1 MKLKSLL
8 LLLAFSIA
16 LSGLALAQ
24 SRETGAIVGTVADEQ
39 GNSLPGVTVTLA
51 SPKLMGVRTQ
61 VTGANGAFRFPALP
75 PGEYTLTAEL
85 ESFAKTVRENI
96 RLQTTATLTV
106 DIVMKSAVEEQ
117 VTVIAQAPTIDVKST
132 ETASVTL
139 SSSILRNMPYSQ
151 FTNEIV
157 NMAPGI
163 SADSAYGA
171 SSGTGISWQMDGVGV
186 GDPQGGTDWVFL
198 DHNIIEEAKVMGVGL
213 PAEYGNFTGA
223 IFNLIT
229 KSGGNQFSGHA
240 EVDFQNAATT
250 EDEFG
255 NPVPKTGT
263 FWTATN
269 LEDYLTDFPDLTPPM
284 EKLVDASAHLGGP
297 ILKDKL
303 WFYAGA
309 QYFNRWVWYT
319 GFPLSDERTQPR
331 FFLKLSSQ
339 LSRATNMSFSAEYD
353 DYDRTNRDAGADVA
367 TDATTTQID
376 PNYVFNFSL
385 THIFSSSTFFDVK
398 AAYFNGYYDLEP
410 KNGRNI
416 SGHFFLNDNP
426 DMPGSGNMR
435 HYNPWRW
442 AEHDR
447 YRFQV
452 NASLTH
458 YAEDFIQGNH
468 DFKFGVEFE
477 RSKARDYYGYAGVNH
492 MYYYDYWGPS
502 YYEGYPY
509 AGNYYRWQY
518 EGYLSDARLGRVEAF
533 AQDSWQI
540 TSRLNINL
548 GLRFSYVWGGF
559 KDVEETAYSASRLAP
574 RIGFAFDLLGD
585 KTTILKAHYGQYT
598 EGVYTYTFDRLAP
611 QWSNKYLEYWD
622 PVNNSWYL
630 YRTILHGQWKVD
642 DGTKHPYMEQWTVG
656 IERELFKD
664 ASFSVTYINRN
675 YKNIIGAV
683 NDAATWAPVEVTV
696 PGYTEPFTVYT
707 LTSGS
712 ANDYHIK
719 NIKQGDNGIT
729 VKPYRKYWG
738 LEFLFNKRFSN
749 KWQLLASY
757 VYSQSTGTMDNL
769 SSDDVGYGFP
779 SNYFGADPNFW
790 TNGEG
795 HSTNDP
801 THMIKIQGTYLLP
814 WGIYFNAYF
823 RGVTGDAYTDRYRTR
838 RYGQGRVT
846 FFTEPRGTYH
856 YTMPVML
863 DLRLEKT
870 FTLAKKYQLGLILDV
885 FNLFNDNSPDDW
897 GTRIDYDYYP
907 GGTDWPST
915 NGHELYGVV
924 DPRRVRIG
932 VRFTF

>member
-1 MKLKSLL
+1 MKPKSFL
-8 LLLAFSIA
+8 LLLAFSLT
-16 LSGLALAQ
+16 LSGLAFAQ
-24 SRETGAIVGTVADEQ
+24 SKETGAIVGTVADEQ
-39 GNSLPGVTVTLA
+39 GNFLPGVTVTLS
-51 SPKLMGVRTQ
+51 SPSLMGVRAQT
-61 VTGANGAFRFPALP
+61 TGANGGFRFPALP
-75 PGEYTLTAEL
+75 PGVYSLTAEL
-85 ESFAKTVRENI
+85 QSFAKTVQENI
-96 RLQTTATLTV
+96 RLQTTVTLTV

-117 VTVIAQAPTIDVKST
+117 VTVIAQAPTVDLKST

-151 FTNEIV
+151 FASDIV
-157 NMAPGI
+157 NLAPGVNG
-163 SADSAYGA
+163 DSAYGA

-186 GDPQGGTDWVFL
+186 GDPQGGTDFVFI
-198 DHNIIEEAKVMGVGL
+198 DHNIVEEAKVMGVGL

-240 EVDFQNAATT
+240 EIDFQNAATT
-250 EDEFG
+250 EDELG
-255 NPVPKTGT
+255 NIVPKTGT

-269 LEDYLTDFPDLTPPM
+269 LQDYLTDFPEMTPPM
-284 EKLVDASAHLGGP
+284 ERMVDASAHLGGP

-303 WFYAGA
+303 WFYGGY
-309 QYFNRWVWYT
+309 QWYQRWIWTT
-319 GFPLSDERTQPR
+319 GFPLADDRSQPR
-331 FFLKLSSQ
+331 AFLKLSSQ
-339 LSRATNMSFSAEYD
+339 LSRPTNISFSVERD
-353 DYDRTNRDAGADVA
+353 GYDRTNRDFGADVA
-367 TDATTTQID
+367 TDATTNQHG
-376 PNYVFNFSL
+376 PEVVLNFSL
-385 THIFSSSTFFDVK
+385 THIFSSSTFFDIK

-416 SGHFFLNDNP
+416 SGHFFLNDAP
-426 DMPGSGNMR
+426 DMPGSGNKR

-447 YRFQV
+447 YRFQF

-458 YAEDFIQGNH
+458 YAEDFIKGNH

-477 RSKARDYYGYAGVNH
+477 KSKARDAYGYNGPNH
-492 MYYYDYWGPS
+492 RYYYDYWGPS

-509 AGNYYRWQY
+509 TGNYYCWQY
-518 EGYLSDARLGRVEAF
+518 EGYVSNARLGRVEAF
-533 AQDSWQI
+533 VQDAWQI
-540 TSRLNINL
+540 TPRLNINL
-548 GLRFSYVWGGF
+548 GLRFTSVWGWFIG
-559 KDVEETAYSASRLAP
+559 VGRPAYDGGRVAP
-574 RIGFAFDLLGD
+574 RIGFTFDLLGD

-598 EGVYTYTFDRLAP
+598 EGVYTYTFDRLAA
-611 QWSNKYLEYWD
+611 QWSDKILYYWD
-622 PVNNSWYL
+622 PVGLYWYK
-630 YRTILHGQWKVD
+630 YRTILHGQWKID
-642 DGTKHPYMEQWTVG
+642 SGIKHPYMEQWTLG

-683 NDAATWAPVEVTV
+683 NNAARWSTVQVTV
-696 PGYTEPFTVYT
+696 PGYTQPFTVYN

-712 ANDYHIK
+712 ANDYYIK
-719 NIKQGDNGIT
+719 NIKQGDNGVL

-749 KWQLLASY
+749 RWQLLASY

-769 SSDDVGYGFP
+769 SSDDIGYGFP
-779 SNYFGADPNFW
+779 GNYFGADPNFW

-795 HSTNDP
+795 HSTYDP
-801 THMIKIQGTYLLP
+801 THMVKIQGTYLLP

-823 RGVTGDAYTDRYRTR
+823 RGITGDAYTTRYRTK

-846 FFTEPRGTYH
+846 FFIEPRGSYH
-856 YTMPVML
+856 YPMPIL
-863 DLRLEKT
+863 IDLRLEKA

-885 FNLFNDNSPDDW
+885 FNLLNDNSPDDW
-897 GTRIDYDYYP
+897 GTRIRYDYLP
-907 GGTDWPST
+907 GEYPST
-915 NGHELYGVV
+915 DGHELYSAIY
-924 DPRRVRIG
+924 PRRVRIG